1 METAQS
7 PPLSQPPNIFRR
19 CVQNSISLAFQHCA
33 TSTGLD
39 YDSKYFAFQFSIRGW
54 HGLYKSRRPRPL
66 RQNYGLLFP
75 RKMAFAALK
84 ISPMFCWLLLIQ
96 ISAAFTLHSSP
107 PPHSP
112 DTLVSRAENKTPSI
126 GKDGL
131 CASYVI
137 QGGDTCASIA
147 QQFGITTADI
157 EQFNS
162 KTYRYAWSG
171 CDRIKQG
178 NFICISSGEPPMPF
192 AFAGAQCGPQVPGT
206 VRPSDMSVLDS
217 LNPCASN
224 KCVSTVPPICFLCS
238 SLMTRSVIYQRRYAW
253 IPAPRQRLRFKKQQR
268 QARLPPHRRE
278 PHRRERRPKS

>member
-1 METAQS
+1 
-7 PPLSQPPNIFRR
+7 
-19 CVQNSISLAFQHCA
+19 
-33 TSTGLD
+33 
-39 YDSKYFAFQFSIRGW
+39 
-54 HGLYKSRRPRPL
+54 
-66 RQNYGLLFP
+66 
-75 RKMAFAALK
+75 
-84 ISPMFCWLLLIQ
+84 MFCWLLLIQ

-107 PPHSP
+107 SPHSP

-157 EQFNS
+157 EKFNS

-171 CDRIKQG
+171 CDKIKQG

-206 VRPSDMSVLDS
+206 VRPSDMSDLDS

-224 KCVSTVPPICFLCS
+224 KCVRIVAPIRFLWS
-238 SLMTRSVIYQRRYAW
+238 SLISKSAICLKQFAL
-253 IPAPRQRLRFKKQQR
+253 IPAPRQLLRFKKQ
-268 QARLPPHRRE
+268 
-278 PHRRERRPKS
+278 